1 MTNTTPIMTSIE
13 GSTALRRGITITSI
27 SMLIALSGLAGCS
40 KSDDAQAAV
49 KQAGRSFTSIA
60 AGDSTAARPFNEQ
73 TYKETEDLVAGFA
86 GSENGFAEAAA
97 VTLAISKL
105 GQASLASQDASTA
118 ETAALHEARVIRGM
132 INEWLTMNAIALAA
146 DQFDPSQE
154 IAEIDK
160 IIKLREDD
168 IQHHTTLF
176 DRINSEIAE
185 IDSIIAD
192 LSAKSDEERNVAGGL
207 ELQMPRVSA
216 TEAAQIAERVREHT
230 LRADQFELEAM
241 RNEGVVGQL
250 RPGAREIQ
258 LNVEKANSQITL
270 LRAARNELNDRAQTS
285 RNNARDA
292 EQATNES
299 TNRINDAVAQYAQLR
314 SNEVE
319 SANQKAIST
328 TRASISALR
337 DANSALK
344 EISSLTKAS
353 AQQTL
358 AECYSRQAIGFGEEA
373 ILYHALAEAGIQG
386 DWTSRVESARASQAE
401 AHEASQDAYQGAASA
416 LRGARIRGDEGD
428 KIEATAARLDLLGGV
443 EPEPEFEDD
452 YESDEEYYDDEDTQ
466 TADDEETDPAKDE
479 D

>member
-1 MTNTTPIMTSIE
+1 
-13 GSTALRRGITITSI
+13 
-27 SMLIALSGLAGCS
+27 MLIALSGLAGCS

-73 TYKETEDLVAGFA
+73 TYRETEELVAEFA

-105 GQASLASQDASTA
+105 GQASLASQDASAA
-118 ETAALHEARVIRGM
+118 ETTALHEARVIRGM
-132 INEWLTMNAIALAA
+132 INEWLTMKAIALAA

-160 IIKLREDD
+160 IIRLREDD
-168 IQHHTTLF
+168 IKHHSNLF

-185 IDSIIAD
+185 IDTIIVD
-192 LSAKSDEERNVAGGL
+192 LSAKSDAERNEAGGL

-216 TEAAQIAERVREHT
+216 TEAARIAERVREHT

-258 LNVEKANSQITL
+258 LNVEKANSQIAL
-270 LRAARNELNDRAQTS
+270 LKSARNELNERSVTS
-285 RNNARDA
+285 KKNARDA

-299 TNRINDAVAQYAQLR
+299 TNRINDAVAHYAELR

-344 EISSLTKAS
+344 EIASLTKAS

-373 ILYHALAEAGIQG
+373 ILYNALAEAGIQG
-386 DWTSRVESARASQAE
+386 DWASKVDTARSSETEALEAS
-401 AHEASQDAYQGAASA
+401 HEAFQSAASA
-416 LRGARIRGDEGD
+416 LRGARIGGDEGE
-428 KIEATAARLDLLGGV
+428 KIEATAVRLDRLGGV
-443 EPEPEFEDD
+443 EPEPEYEDD
-452 YESDEEYYDDEDTQ
+452 YESDEEYYEDEEESQ
-466 TADDEETDPAKDE
+466 ASDDEETAEDE